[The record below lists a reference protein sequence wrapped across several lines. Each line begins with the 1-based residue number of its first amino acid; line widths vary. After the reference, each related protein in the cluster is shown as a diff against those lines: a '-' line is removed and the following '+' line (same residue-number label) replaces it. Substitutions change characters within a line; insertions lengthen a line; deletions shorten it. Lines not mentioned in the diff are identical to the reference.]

1 MLNINLPFIYIYSPR
16 TFNLLTKMAFVQ
28 QNLAPTS
35 KSRVPTSE
43 SRAHLARTSIPHPPL
58 STSHRRFHG
67 PRIDFHRRLHH
78 LHPILNHNDFTVPL
92 VSSYSIPTPLPGWS
106 VPIPLQL
113 EPDGVHPSWRVKL
126 DEVACRSFL
135 GVWIEVRHWLQWLA
149 SCSF

>member
-1 MLNINLPFIYIYSPR
+1 VTHYHPILNHNNYLTYAKYKLAKLNHNNYLTYAKYKLTVYIYIYRPR

-92 VSSYSIPTPLPGWS
+92 VSSYSIPTPLPG
-106 VPIPLQL
+106 
-113 EPDGVHPSWRVKL
+113 
-126 DEVACRSFL
+126 
-135 GVWIEVRHWLQWLA
+135 
-149 SCSF
+149 